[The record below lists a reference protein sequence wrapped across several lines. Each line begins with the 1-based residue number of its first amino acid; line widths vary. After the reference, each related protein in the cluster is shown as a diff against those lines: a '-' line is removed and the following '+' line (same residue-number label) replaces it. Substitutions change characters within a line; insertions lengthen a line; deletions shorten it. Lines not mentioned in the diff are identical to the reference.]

1 VVNRPLGRADLRE
14 SDISRTLDM
23 PISAVIPLDKEIA
36 TAVNRGV
43 PVTVS
48 ASRSPA
54 AKAMRDL
61 AEQLLPQPAGG
72 KASAEGKSHKHAD
85 ANAQSNGAAKLPS
98 QGRQSIM
105 SRFNKSKDKKAA

>member
-1 VVNRPLGRADLRE
+1 
-14 SDISRTLDM
+14 M

-61 AEQLLPQPAGG
+61 AEQLLPQAAGG
-72 KASAEGKSHKHAD
+72 KAEGKSQKHAD
-85 ANAQSNGAAKLPS
+85 ASAHNNGATKLPS

-105 SRFNKSKDKKAA
+105 SRFNKQKDKKAA